1 MLTSNDRANSLR
13 IFGTEAESGTCD
25 FSAEFQRGVRKMLTG
40 RSVLIAED
48 EPITAMDLA
57 AAVSHEH
64 GHVIGPVSTLAEGM
78 KLVAAGLV
86 HGAILDV
93 QLVDG
98 DVTPLAHVLLDGG
111 AAVVF
116 HSASPIPA
124 EITARHGPVRYCMK
138 PTVSDVVVAH
148 LVKGFAARN

>member
-1 MLTSNDRANSLR
+1 
-13 IFGTEAESGTCD
+13 
-25 FSAEFQRGVRKMLTG
+25 MLTG
-40 RSVLIAED
+40 RRVLIAED

-57 AAVSHEH
+57 AAVAEVQ

-78 KLVAAGLV
+78 KLVAAGLI

-93 QLVDG
+93 QLADG
-98 DVTPLAHVLLDGG
+98 EVTPLAHILLTGG

-124 EITARHGPVRYCMK
+124 EITARHGPIAYCLK
-138 PTVSDVVVAH
+138 PTVSDRVVAH
-148 LVKGFAARN
+148 LIKGFATGD